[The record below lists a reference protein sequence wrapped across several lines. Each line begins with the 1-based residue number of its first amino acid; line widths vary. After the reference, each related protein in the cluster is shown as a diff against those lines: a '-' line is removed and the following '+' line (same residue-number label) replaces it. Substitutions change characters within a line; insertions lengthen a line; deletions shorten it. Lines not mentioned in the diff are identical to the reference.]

1 MVRIPF
7 LVRVLVLGGLTLA
20 AFATAG
26 VAISAADDY
35 PSRPITLIVPWGA
48 GGGSDQM
55 ARAVSKLLE
64 TTLKT
69 ASVPVINVPGAD
81 GNDGMVKLVSGD
93 PDGYTLGVFVA
104 DTFYG
109 NMTTKTSAPWQIK
122 DIVPLAVMNRQPFAY
137 FVAENS
143 PYKTWADVEKA
154 AKSTPIKVAIDG
166 FGSAED
172 VVTKF
177 FASKGMKLVGVPFPK
192 PGERYAAV
200 LGNQVDIM
208 CDPNGNVRRYV
219 EAGQIRPLIVFSTKR
234 VPEIPNAPTASELG
248 YKVAV
253 SEWRSIVVKAGTDP
267 SKIQYLA
274 ETLARVYKMPAFQDF
289 LKSTWSERDSFVAY
303 KDLPAFMRVREQE
316 MRALLAATH

>member
-1 MVRIPF
+1 MVRALF
-7 LVRVLVLGGLTLA
+7 VLRVLGGLALSA
-20 AFATAG
+20 PATAS
-26 VAISAADDY
+26 VAISAGDDY

-48 GGGSDQM
+48 GGGSDQV

-64 TTLKT
+64 GTLKT

-81 GNDGMVKLVSGD
+81 GNDGMVKLVNGD
-93 PDGYTLGVFVA
+93 ADGYTLGVFVA

-109 NMTTKTSAPWQIK
+109 NMTTKTTAPWQLK

-137 FVAENS
+137 FVAQNS
-143 PYKTWADVEKA
+143 PYKTWADVERA

-166 FGSAED
+166 FGSVED

-219 EAGQIRPLIVFSTKR
+219 EAGQIRPLIVFSKKR
-234 VPEIPNAPTASELG
+234 VPEVPNAPTASELG
-248 YKVAV
+248 YKVSV
-253 SEWRSIVVKAGTDP
+253 SEWRAFVVKAGTDP
-267 SKIQYLA
+267 GKVQYLSEA
-274 ETLARVYKMPAFQDF
+274 LARVYRTPGFQEF
-289 LKSTWSERDSFVAY
+289 LKSTWSEPDSFVGY
-303 KDLPAFMRVREQE
+303 KDMPAFMQAKEQE
-316 MRALLAATH
+316 MRTLLAATH